1 MTEIL
6 TGVGRIVWGHPL
18 RSREKIY
25 MDGPNKGQPVIK
37 QDGSKVTQWSFG
49 LAIPKAEFAP
59 IWAAMQQ
66 EAATGYPN
74 GTPPRFSWKIKDG
87 DGIDDKGQPF
97 NLREGYAGCY
107 VLTITTEA
115 FAPSVFKYEN
125 GAYRQ
130 LTADELKCGDYLCAK
145 LNFKVNVATGTNT
158 PSLYVNPLALELVG
172 YGKEI
177 VSAGVDPMAA
187 FGGRQHQLPPGASAV
202 PISAAPAGYGMP
214 APGGYAPQP
223 GGMPAPGGYAPQ
235 PGGMPAPAP
244 DFVQNAGQ
252 QQPMQGYAPA
262 AGMTPGQMPPR

>member
-18 RSREKIY
+18 RAREKLY

-37 QDGSKVTQWSFG
+37 QDGSKVQQWSFG
-49 LAIPKAEFAP
+49 FAIPKAEFGP

-87 DGIDDKGQPF
+87 DGLDDKGQPF
-97 NLREGYAGCY
+97 NTREGYAGCY
-107 VLTITTEA
+107 VLSITTEA
-115 FAPSVFKYEN
+115 FAPSVFKFEN

-130 LTADELKCGDYLCAK
+130 LGPDEVKCGDYLCCK
-145 LNFKVNVATGTNT
+145 INFKVNVATGTNT
-158 PSLYVNPLALELVG
+158 PSLYVNPMALELVG

-202 PISAAPAGYGMP
+202 PISAAPADYGMP
-214 APGGYAPQP
+214 APAGYPPQ
-223 GGMPAPGGYAPQ
+223 Q
-235 PGGMPAPAP
+235 PAPAGYP
-244 DFVQNAGQ
+244 P
-252 QQPMQGYAPA
+252 QQPAPAGYPPA
-262 AGMTPGQMPPR
+262 AGMMPGQMPPR